1 MMTNRSN
8 PLLKTFTT
16 RLTHAACSDSTIDL
30 DMNHGIVQSPTLGS
44 SSDSKISSG
53 PILAF
58 AFATPSPKEGQAAPT
73 MLGRYRRFGAAGG
86 GEFCNQSSS

>member
-58 AFATPSPKEGQAAPT
+58 AFATPS
-73 MLGRYRRFGAAGG
+73 
-86 GEFCNQSSS
+86 